1 MLLYGGQNHDVCE
14 CLEDENQCKYFYAN
28 CLMLKRITTVNMGW
42 KKTWTTHFL
51 DLRVYIHAYLLWLMI
66 FRVCFARPDLG
77 KVSFV
82 LQGDNE
88 TDLPDSYLTTEV
100 ISECLEEVAKTL
112 PTGKVTRYVWTVFTL
127 RRVKV
132 QGFLNLVLL
141 RFENPFTFNP

>member
-1 MLLYGGQNHDVCE
+1 
-14 CLEDENQCKYFYAN
+14 
-28 CLMLKRITTVNMGW
+28 
-42 KKTWTTHFL
+42 
-51 DLRVYIHAYLLWLMI
+51 MI

-112 PTGKVTRYVWTVFTL
+112 PTGKVTRYV
-127 RRVKV
+127 
-132 QGFLNLVLL
+132 
-141 RFENPFTFNP
+141 